1 MRAHNALL
9 SIYPEGLAFVPPFLK
24 GHGAFQVVCDRDLA
38 PTSTVRI
45 GDLNRKFRGLQVQPE
60 VSPSPGLQVRF
71 ACWQCRVNTDDTEAP
86 AVRDVDVAPL
96 VTAGGLGPLSNRDL
110 VALTTSRGLSRLGI
124 GG

>member
-1 MRAHNALL
+1 VRAHNALL
-9 SIYPEGLAFVPPFLK
+9 SIYPEGLAFVPPFLE

-45 GDLNRKFRGLQVQPE
+45 GDLNRRFRGLQPE
-60 VSPSPGLQVRF
+60 VSPSPGLRF
-71 ACWQCRVNTDDTEAP
+71 ACWQCRVNADDTEAP

-110 VALTTSRGLSRLGI
+110 VALTRGLSRLGI
-124 GG
+124 GGPG